1 MAKNPKFHNLLTS
14 MAAMHDRK
22 NEDYAT
28 AGNPYSN
35 FEISGSIAAMF
46 KEPADIS
53 FATLIGVKLARLGE
67 LLGKGKAPKNE
78 SVQDTLLDMAVYAAL
93 WASYY
98 GVGSPAVDEKDARA
112 TAVGT

>member
-1 MAKNPKFHNLLTS
+1 MATNPKFHNLLVS
-14 MAAMHDRK
+14 MKAMHDRK

-35 FEISGSIAAMF
+35 FEFSGQLAAMF
-46 KEPADIS
+46 RNPADIS

-67 LLGKGKAPKNE
+67 LMGKGKTPKNE
-78 SVQDTLLDMAVYAAL
+78 SVQDTLLDLAVYAAL

-98 GVGSPAVDEKDARA
+98 GVGTPQVSAPQSPPQ
-112 TAVGT
+112 T